1 MDLVCVSR
9 PILWARLKLTG
20 PGLSQDVV
28 TFQTTLNSSS
38 LADGQQGCRSCEE
51 TSTRMRVLNAHVCSV
66 PVMTM
71 MAMIMVMMMAPVIP
85 RILTPGRVTEPIT
98 CPFGS
103 SKLKADSC
111 QRDANLCFIKCSRN
125 LETFLAFI
133 SWFGH
138 ASFLVCTLVGTRRSW
153 ESDPWQYTIDNQ
165 GSWFW
170 IFRTGST

>member
-1 MDLVCVSR
+1 MRKSKQTHQCCNGPSLCLPPHFMSKTETHWSR
-9 PILWARLKLTG
+9 AFP
-20 PGLSQDVV
+20 
-28 TFQTTLNSSS
+28 
-38 LADGQQGCRSCEE
+38 GCRHISDNFELFILGRWP
-51 TSTRMRVLNAHVCSV
+51 TRMQILRGNKHENAHVCSV

-111 QRDANLCFIKCSRN
+111 QRDANLRFIKCSRN

-133 SWFGH
+133 S
-138 ASFLVCTLVGTRRSW
+138 
-153 ESDPWQYTIDNQ
+153 
-165 GSWFW
+165 
-170 IFRTGST
+170 